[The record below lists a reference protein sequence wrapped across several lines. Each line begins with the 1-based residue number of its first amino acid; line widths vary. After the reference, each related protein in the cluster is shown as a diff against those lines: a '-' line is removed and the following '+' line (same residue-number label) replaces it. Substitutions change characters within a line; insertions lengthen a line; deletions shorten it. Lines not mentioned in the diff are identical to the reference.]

1 MRDNV
6 DAQIR
11 RIDFDIDIIINFRET
26 NAELNDV
33 WRRPP
38 ESNGLLAPGGERRFL
53 YAASH
58 KRNRRSFDRYGFNTR
73 HFTFRLFDDF
83 ILKPRDSAQRR
94 YIRSSMLAQPV
105 LPYRQTPP
113 EYRGSS
119 RRCQFAREHTAEL
132 KLRQFFFQ
140 SVGSATA
147 SLKVSSSSAS
157 TASSSDQKH
166 LPAPVSFGRGCR
178 QRLRGGTLFTQRLC
192 AFGFVPDIRRSS
204 SAFTSSRRSFL
215 AS

>member
-1 MRDNV
+1 M
-6 DAQIR
+6 
-11 RIDFDIDIIINFRET
+11 
-26 NAELNDV
+26 

-38 ESNGLLAPGGERRFL
+38 ESNGLLRTGGERQFL
-53 YAASH
+53 YAASR
-58 KRNRRSFDRYGFNTR
+58 KRNRRRFYRHGFNTR

-83 ILKPRDSAQRR
+83 SFKPRDSAQRR
-94 YIRSSMLAQPV
+94 YIRSSMLAQSW

-119 RRCQFAREHTAEL
+119 RRCHIPREHTAEL

-140 SVGSATA
+140 SVEFATA

-157 TASSSDQKH
+157 TASSSRPKH
-166 LPAPVSFGRGCR
+166 LPAPVSFGRGYR
-178 QRLRGGTLFTQRLC
+178 QRLRGRTLFTQRLC
-192 AFGFVPDIRRSS
+192 AFGFVPDIRLFS

>member
-1 MRDNV
+1 M
-6 DAQIR
+6 
-11 RIDFDIDIIINFRET
+11 
-26 NAELNDV
+26 

-38 ESNGLLAPGGERRFL
+38 ESNGSYAPGGERRFL

-58 KRNRRSFDRYGFNTR
+58 KRNAGDFDRHGFNTR
-73 HFTFRLFDDF
+73 HFTFRLFV
-83 ILKPRDSAQRR
+83 ISVLKPRDSAQRR
-94 YIRSSMLAQPV
+94 YIRSSMSPSPV

-119 RRCQFAREHTAEL
+119 RAVIFAREHTAEL
-132 KLRQFFFQ
+132 KLRQFFFRA
-140 SVGSATA
+140 SSSATA

-157 TASSSDQKH
+157 TAVPADQKH

-178 QRLRGGTLFTQRLC
+178 HGFEGGTLFTQRLC
-192 AFGFVPDIRRSS
+192 AFGFVPASGCSS